1 MSANTRSRSSNYLV
15 KRYLGATRFLTA
27 SWKEAV
33 IFLLVWTMAFMPT
46 LVHATGPGAPNPSA
60 GPPPCYYDDPCK
72 CDPGPNPC
80 DCDPHGGDCP
90 VVGPCTNPLSGA
102 STGGGCAPCPP
113 AATDDPVY
121 LRYGAAVESI
131 TDVQLSTPLGDWSI
145 SRSYISNGTGAT
157 NLGNKWLADS
167 VDQYLMQSGSDV
179 LFLDNAGADYLFT
192 GSGSPVTFTA
202 PDGTTLELEH
212 DSVANEYILT
222 DTTTDRRDTFHDFTV
237 FTAANRGKLKERST
251 HAWNSQS
258 KTGFSYS
265 YSSGQLTQITTP
277 TGQDFNIAYTFS
289 GGVITKIQVKNADA
303 TPVVIAQVDYT
314 YYGDV
319 TTPSTDIG
327 SSGDLVQVKVSQAD
341 TSGSLSIIRYTQY
354 RYDSASRL
362 KAVYEHDAIQRI
374 IDQLSVTDEADLLK
388 KDDDFGT
395 PDVQDFANRRF
406 TYYTANTATSS
417 IDTPFTMSENLNST
431 YGGAEVAESGYVKTE
446 TILTGCGSCGS
457 AGGITKTYFYTSL
470 SQGTVDQNEVV
481 RIVIED
487 TEDSN
492 GSAHSRTVYGLNET
506 GQQLRKA
513 FIDDPTGTPTY
524 WCESWKLAT
533 SGPALRVSEL
543 RMPSAHDVASAS
555 ELRDFLDPF
564 DSEGASWTN
573 DTNTLFASDGLI
585 EVFEYDSTGGLPT
598 AAKVKKGRTGTA
610 YYTGSAVYGDG
621 DGDTSGDDNDN
632 KTLVTSSR
640 TYDTKTTTVGDGDQ
654 TTYAYTFWDSD
665 DREVKTKTTTLP
677 AISTGQNGS
686 GAATTTVEYYDDE
699 GKLRWTKDG
708 EGYINYF
715 AYHPITG
722 ERALTVI
729 DIDPSSPGTDVT
741 NGSSGEWQAW
751 TDGDANNNKPSRSGS
766 LPTALA
772 LATETH
778 YDELGRQMYTV
789 EPDGAEHHIVYENTR
804 VLFFPYWDSV
814 GGDTEMA
821 IRVSELGVDET
832 LVGETYEVKA
842 GYSSISTTSGVPTGF
857 SSEPAQSDYVSWTR
871 FTRDDVTGSLE
882 YSDRYHD
889 IPSSGTGTLST
900 NYHRTV
906 TQTDAL
912 GRPEYRIQVVSGSSA
927 SDRKE
932 QVTQQVY
939 DVLGRVTTVKQ
950 GVSGDTAANSHNMTD
965 NYNTYPTLR
974 TVSETVYDED
984 GVGDGH
990 VTKTRRYHG
999 TGANDYTGVS
1009 YERTYRG
1016 HLRGQEP
1023 FYHNGSSETAAGPYA
1038 VLDVD
1043 WRGLTTAQGQFTSA
1057 PTWSTVL
1064 TGDGYTDYASSTST
1078 NRGSLTEMSYDD
1090 LGRRYRTDSY
1100 AINTSTGAKG
1110 SSQRIDRFHDRNDRI
1125 VASGGLSGGSSAEV
1139 AFDGAGR
1146 PYQTRTV
1153 LELESTKYSSGAF
1166 QYRAPT
1172 PHPSR
1177 TSMTGGDDKVLTLT
1191 HSEFDSAGN
1200 FTEQHVFEMNHDD
1213 GTAGIDLSNNDDY
1226 VRRTIY
1232 LWYDDAD
1239 RLTTMAN
1246 YGSGDTAAGA
1256 GEWKY
1261 AAVPTRPGT
1270 APTASSDTVLVT
1282 EYAYDASTGRLSTVT
1297 DPSGY
1302 DAKTFY
1308 DDLGRATWAAE
1319 HYDDFDPDTLS
1330 TISDGTDDSKDRV
1343 TKTEYDGLS
1352 NKTKLIAYNGSS
1364 SAAEDT
1370 VYLYEDSVD
1379 SGRVTNTIYP
1389 DSSDTTSSG
1398 SDQVEVTYNTDG
1410 THSQRTDQ
1418 RGTVI
1423 AYSYDNLRRPQSQ
1436 KVTTLGGSTD
1446 GAVRSLTTK
1455 YDSLSRISQVTSHGN
1470 QTDDPDNTTDI
1481 ENQVVF
1487 TYNDLGLITKS
1498 EQAHSGA
1505 VGMST
1510 PSVEYAYD
1518 TSAASS
1524 VFDDG
1529 PRLESLTYPSG
1540 RVLFYD
1546 YGTADALADRLSV
1559 PEKLRETNGSGT
1571 ILVEYSR
1578 TGSGSAV
1585 ITDYQQPDLKLDLFG
1600 GTTGTYAGMDRFG
1613 RDVDHR
1619 WYDYTSGTVDRARY
1633 YYGYDDSGNRQW
1645 QEDPVAS
1652 ANSSNLDILY
1662 AYDGLNRLTAYDR
1675 GDIDGGHTAITTLA
1689 FAQAWDLDQL
1699 NNWSAFDEDT
1709 DGDTT
1714 DDLEQDRTHNDA
1726 NEITAITA
1734 TTGAN
1739 WVDPTYDAAG
1749 NMITGP
1755 TPGAE
1760 TSTQKYVYDAWN
1772 RQVKVTDG
1780 SDVTLATFGYDAR
1793 NHRITKGVY
1802 VSGSL
1807 DHTRHYYHT
1816 EQNHV
1821 LEERI
1826 DSSTDPDRQYT
1837 WGDRYV
1843 DDLVLRTRDTDSNG
1857 SLDETVY
1864 ALHDANWSVTA
1875 LADTT
1880 GAVVER
1886 FRYDAYGR
1894 AAVLDADFSADGDGA
1909 SDYDLEYRFT
1919 SREWDAESGLHYFRA
1934 RYYDE
1939 ASGRFLQR
1947 DPIGYSDGLNLYA
1960 GYFSPSSTDPTGSA
1974 PSTGGGMTP
1983 IPPPTPGPGV
1993 PPGYTPTPWPP
2004 AGLPAPPAGCSAPS
2018 TPPPGTGLPPTVPN
2032 CIQYWRAC
2040 RAGNAFACNAFWAC
2054 MNGGAD
2060 PANSCVRAC
2069 LQTVGFPPPPG
2080 PVPPW
2085 AGTPGTSP
2093 NCWCSYLQHQACFA
2107 ACRPRAPGT
2116 SVPPWN
2122 VGGLGFNWCTFKAVC
2137 SSNLTPALN
2146 QWPGTT
2152 YPVPPCRFPTTAPP
2166 IGGPP
2171 GPCFMY

>member
-1 MSANTRSRSSNYLV
+1 MSANARSRSSKDLV
-15 KRYLGATRFLTA
+15 RRYLGASRFLTA
-27 SWKEAV
+27 SWKDAV
-33 IFLLVWTMAFMPT
+33 IALLVWTMVFMPT
-46 LVHATGPGAPNPSA
+46 LVQATGPGAPT
-60 GPPPCYYDDPCK
+60 PPPG
-72 CDPGPNPC
+72 PGPC
-80 DCDPHGGDCP
+80 GGSGNGGP
-90 VVGPCTNPLSGA
+90 GSGGPGSGGPGSGGPGSGSGTSSSYSSVVNNLQPPFGGGGSGPFVAYGSPSGGGA
-102 STGGGCAPCPP
+102 SCPRPPTCSSSGIPAP
-113 AATDDPVY
+113 ADTSDRPVY
-121 LRYGAAVESI
+121 FRYGAAYESA
-131 TDVQLSTPLGDWSI
+131 TDLQLATPLGNWSV
-145 SRSYISNGTGAT
+145 SRSYMSNGTGASD
-157 NLGNKWLADS
+157 LGNKWLADS
-167 VDQYLMQSGSDV
+167 VDQYLIQSGSNV
-179 LFLDNAGADYLFT
+179 IFLESAASQHTFT
-192 GSGSPVTFTA
+192 GSGSPPTFTA
-202 PDGTTLELEH
+202 LNGATLELEH

-222 DTTTDRRDTFHDFTV
+222 DTMTGRRDTFHDFTV

-258 KTGFSYS
+258 KSGFSYS

-277 TGQDFNIAYTFS
+277 TGQDFNIVYTFS
-289 GGVITKIQVKNADA
+289 GGVITKIEVKNADM

-327 SSGDLVQVKVSQAD
+327 SSGDLVQVKVSTAD
-341 TSGSLSIIRYTQY
+341 TSGSLSIVRYTQY

-457 AGGITKTYFYTSL
+457 NSGITKTYFYTGL

-492 GSAHSRTVYGLNET
+492 GSAHSRTVLGLSDG
-506 GQQLRKA
+506 GQKLREA

-524 WCESWKLAT
+524 WCQSWVMAT
-533 SGPALRVSEL
+533 TGQELRVGEH
-543 RMPSAHDVASAS
+543 RAPSAHDVASAS
-555 ELRDFLDPF
+555 ELRDFLDPY

-573 DTNTLFASDGLI
+573 DTNTLFASDGFIL
-585 EVFEYDSTGGLPT
+585 VYEYDSTGGLPT
-598 AAKVKKGRTGTA
+598 ASKVKKGRTGTA
-610 YYTGSAVYGDG
+610 YYTGSAIYGDG
-621 DGDTSGDDNDN
+621 DGDTSGDDHDL

-665 DREVKTKTTTLP
+665 DREIKTKTTTLP
-677 AISTGQNGS
+677 AIPTGQNGS
-686 GAATTTVEYYDDE
+686 GTATTMVEYYDDE
-699 GKLRWTKDG
+699 GKLRWTQDG

-715 AYHPITG
+715 AYHPVTG
-722 ERALTVI
+722 ALALSVI
-729 DIDPSSPGTDVT
+729 DIDPGSPGTDVT

-778 YDELGRQMYTV
+778 YDELGRQTYTV
-789 EPDGAEHHIVYENTR
+789 EQDGAEHHVVYENTR
-804 VLFFPYWDSV
+804 TLSFPYWDST
-814 GGDTEMA
+814 GGETLLP

-832 LVGETYEVKA
+832 LVGETYAVKA
-842 GYSSISTTSGVPTGF
+842 GYSSISTSSGVPTGF

-871 FTRDDVTGSLE
+871 FTRDAVTGSLE
-882 YSDRYHD
+882 HSDRYHD

-900 NYHRTV
+900 NYYRTV
-906 TQTDAL
+906 TQTNAL
-912 GRPEYRIQVVSGSSA
+912 GRPEYEIHVVSGSSA
-927 SDRKE
+927 SNRKE
-932 QVTQQVY
+932 QVTRFAY

-950 GVSGDTAANSHNMTD
+950 GVSGDTAANSQNMTD

-974 TVSETVYDED
+974 TVWETVYDDD

-999 TGANDYTGVS
+999 TGANDYTGVN
-1009 YERTYRG
+1009 YKLTYRG
-1016 HLRGQEP
+1016 HVRGQEP
-1023 FYHNGSSETAAGPYA
+1023 FYHNGTSETAAGPYT

-1064 TGDGYTDYASSTST
+1064 TGDGYTDYASTTST
-1078 NRGSLTEMSYDD
+1078 NRGSLTETSYDD
-1090 LGRRYRTDSY
+1090 LGRMYRTNSY

-1110 SSQRIDRFHDRNDRI
+1110 SSHRTDGFYDRNDRI
-1125 VASGGLSGGSSAEV
+1125 VASGDLSGGAATEV
-1139 AFDGAGR
+1139 VFDGAGR
-1146 PYQTRTV
+1146 QYQAREV
-1153 LELESTKYSSGAF
+1153 LELESTKYSSGTF

-1172 PHPSR
+1172 PHPTR
-1177 TSMTGGDDKVLTLT
+1177 TSMTGGDDKVVTLS
-1191 HSEFDSAGN
+1191 HSVFDSAGN
-1200 FTEQHVFEMNHDD
+1200 VTEQHAYEMNHDD

-1226 VRRTIY
+1226 VRRTVY
-1232 LWYDDAD
+1232 SWYDDAD
-1239 RLTTMAN
+1239 RVTTTGD
-1246 YGSGDTAAGA
+1246 YGSGDTATGA

-1270 APTASSDTVLVT
+1270 APTASSDMVLVT
-1282 EYAYDASTGRLSTVT
+1282 EYAYDASTGRMATLT
-1297 DPSGY
+1297 DPAGN
-1302 DAKTFY
+1302 DTKMFY
-1308 DDLGRATWAAE
+1308 DDLARTTWIAE

-1352 NKTKLIAYNGSS
+1352 NTTKQIAYNGSS
-1364 SAAEDT
+1364 SIAEDT
-1370 VYLYEDSVD
+1370 VYLYEDAVD
-1379 SGRVTNTIYP
+1379 AGRVTNTIYP

-1398 SDQVEVTYNTDG
+1398 SDQVKITYNVDG
-1410 THSQRTDQ
+1410 TSSQRTDQ

-1423 AYSYDNLRRPQSQ
+1423 ASSYDNLRRPQSQ
-1436 KVTTLGGSTD
+1436 KVTTLGGATD

-1455 YDSLSRISQVTSHGN
+1455 YDTLGRVSKQTSHGN
-1470 QTDDPDNTTDI
+1470 QTDDPDNTSDI

-1487 TYNDLGLITKS
+1487 TYNDLGLLTKS

-1505 VGMST
+1505 VGMGT
-1510 PSVEYAYD
+1510 PSVQYAYD

-1546 YGTADALADRLSV
+1546 YGTADALADRLSA
-1559 PEKLRETNGSGT
+1559 PEKLRETNGSGI

-1578 TGSGSAV
+1578 TGSGNAV
-1585 ITDYQQPDLKLDLFG
+1585 ITDYQQPDVKLDLFG

-1633 YYGYDDSGNRQW
+1633 YYGNDDSGNRQW

-1652 ANSSNLDILY
+1652 ANSSHLDMLY

-1675 GDIDGGHTAITTLA
+1675 GDINGTHTAITTLA
-1689 FAQAWDLDQL
+1689 FAQDWELDQL

-1739 WVDPTYDAAG
+1739 WVDPTYDGAG

-1772 RQVKVTDG
+1772 RLVEVTDG
-1780 SDVTLATFGYDAR
+1780 SDVTQATFGYDAR
-1793 NHRITKGVY
+1793 NHRIMKGVY
-1802 VSGSL
+1802 VAGSL

-1816 EQNHV
+1816 EQNQV
-1821 LEERI
+1821 VEERI

-1864 ALHDANWSVTA
+1864 ALHDSNWSITA
-1875 LADTT
+1875 LTDTS

-1894 AAVLDADFSADGDGA
+1894 AAVLDADFSADGDGT
-1909 SDYDLEYRFT
+1909 SDYAWEYRFT
-1919 SREWDAESGLHYFRA
+1919 SREWDTESGLQYFRA

-1939 ASGRFLQR
+1939 STGRFINR
-1947 DPIGYSDGLNLYA
+1947 DPIGYTDGMNLYA
-1960 GYFSPSSTDPTGSA
+1960 GYFVPALVDPDGTILGA
-1974 PSTGGGMTP
+1974 VT
-1983 IPPPTPGPGV
+1983 
-1993 PPGYTPTPWPP
+1993 
-2004 AGLPAPPAGCSAPS
+2004 AGCCAGCIIWLASTAEACWNGPCRNARDQVDCILDCMWGARNALGPWSSAILS
-2018 TPPPGTGLPPTVPN
+2018 AECGWCTGAAL
-2032 CIQYWRAC
+2032 Y
-2040 RAGNAFACNAFWAC
+2040 
-2054 MNGGAD
+2054 GAYVLLD
-2060 PANSCVRAC
+2060 HLMHWCAAHPWCVRLKEAIEEF
-2069 LQTVGFPPPPG
+2069 LRGELWQ
-2080 PVPPW
+2080 
-2085 AGTPGTSP
+2085 
-2093 NCWCSYLQHQACFA
+2093 
-2107 ACRPRAPGT
+2107 
-2116 SVPPWN
+2116 
-2122 VGGLGFNWCTFKAVC
+2122 
-2137 SSNLTPALN
+2137 
-2146 QWPGTT
+2146 
-2152 YPVPPCRFPTTAPP
+2152 
-2166 IGGPP
+2166 
-2171 GPCFMY
+2171 